1 MKTVNPFEAAACF
14 ARVRRAMERLNEIF
28 ATIAEFCEAF
38 ENTPASA
45 IESVEDVTIFFDRL
59 SENLLARTLAI
70 EGLALIDQIDSEV
83 AIYKRDPQVTEI
95 PDLRDAEQ
103 LLENIKASA
112 EARRGELE
120 EFRFANERCIENITK
135 VTEQLTGEFETMAE
149 QLKKVM
155 ERRGK

>member
-1 MKTVNPFEAAACF
+1 M
-14 ARVRRAMERLNEIF
+14 
-28 ATIAEFCEAF
+28 
-38 ENTPASA
+38 
-45 IESVEDVTIFFDRL
+45 
-59 SENLLARTLAI
+59 
-70 EGLALIDQIDSEV
+70 
-83 AIYKRDPQVTEI
+83 TEI

-112 EARRGELE
+112 EARRDELE